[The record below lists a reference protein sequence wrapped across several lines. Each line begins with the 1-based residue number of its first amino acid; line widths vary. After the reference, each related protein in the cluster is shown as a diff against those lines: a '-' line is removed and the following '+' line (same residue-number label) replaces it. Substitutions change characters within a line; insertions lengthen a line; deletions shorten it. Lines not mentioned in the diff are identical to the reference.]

1 MYAEHVYHVHS
12 SKDLFLCRQKFHHF
26 ISSAPSG
33 VPMNVTLTDLTPT
46 SVSFQWGSVECIRR
60 NGQITGYFI
69 TYNIQGSSESTSV
82 LVTVN
87 SLSDGGTYTIIDL
100 EPSEMYSVQIAA
112 QNTIGTA
119 LDTSGF
125 AILTHGRYTD

>member
-1 MYAEHVYHVHS
+1 M
-12 SKDLFLCRQKFHHF
+12 D
-26 ISSAPSG
+26 
-33 VPMNVTLTDLTPT
+33 VTLTDLTPT

-60 NGQITGYFI
+60 NGQITGYSI

-87 SLSDGGTYTIIDL
+87 SPSDGGTYTIIDL